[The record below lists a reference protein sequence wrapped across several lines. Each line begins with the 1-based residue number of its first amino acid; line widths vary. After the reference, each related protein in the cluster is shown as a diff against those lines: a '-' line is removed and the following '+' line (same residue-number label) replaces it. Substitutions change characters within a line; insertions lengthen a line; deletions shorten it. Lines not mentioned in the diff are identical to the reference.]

1 MESIMMLF
9 VAVLYVTALVIGW
22 SRYIYIDFLLVIKHL
37 SNPYYH
43 IGISFIEHE
52 TEDPEFIE
60 QELILGI
67 FFIEFVIVFYKQN
80 IEA

>member
-1 MESIMMLF
+1 MENTLLWF
-9 VAVLYVTALVIGW
+9 VGFVYISSVVIGW
-22 SRYIYIDFLLVIKHL
+22 INALTVDFLLVIKHL
-37 SNPYYH
+37 SNPHYH

-52 TEDPEFIE
+52 TEDPEFVE